1 VSRRRR
7 ELGMQLKF
15 STRQCRCGEQRL
27 VGRSCVTCGM
37 RPRSG
42 EVDTEVL
49 RRKRI
54 LAQVKGEDLAL
65 CAREDIELTELT
77 DRLGNIID
85 SFLRPLAAMSR
96 PDGGGA
102 VGELIQARC
111 RVEQL
116 VLDASVP
123 MRRPY
128 REVGKVL
135 ASIVNLIRD
144 SLFGFL
150 EVLGADDPVA
160 AESGRKSAQAQL
172 DVATGRLGDLSRAID
187 DLLLV
192 VSSDH
197 GSLLELLSR
206 RLVDAP
212 QTGILGADQ
221 AGHATVQRVI
231 GASEQPAAGVGLGVL
246 WGAAV
251 AQVVYD
257 YDRFS
262 GVASVLYQLMAG
274 PGAFAVLAADSA
286 WRQRHEKALVALL
299 DSSDMVER
307 MLSVAPHDRAT
318 VRSLLLFVQDVF
330 EGACK
335 HFAATIL
342 AQTGSRT
349 YADLMDGRRSA
360 ALVHQVNDDP
370 STQPLAEGLLGRLR
384 NSSGH
389 YDFEVRNELII
400 LDPGPREVV
409 RTAEEFTD
417 DLLYFVE
424 SAAALCLA
432 FEIAL
437 AQRGT
442 PTVITGGHPL
452 LTPEYVLRL
461 MATAAGLWDV
471 RVTMMADTIA
481 VVGTGAL
488 EAPFSTAGALL
499 TAIPER
505 VAVLS
510 LVWDVDGR
518 LRELVVPV
526 PLARS
531 YLQVDETD
539 TFAKELAFMEL
550 GCMTTLD
557 GQPFY
562 TPAAFRHS
570 VALKAGAVVKATPTE
585 RGRRFRILRELA
597 IRVGDLHCAEVL
609 RLITRVQRLMVQGEV
624 AEPDAL
630 QALDELSA
638 WESTPVSE
646 VFVEN

>member
-1 VSRRRR
+1 
-7 ELGMQLKF
+7 
-15 STRQCRCGEQRL
+15 
-27 VGRSCVTCGM
+27 M

-42 EVDTEVL
+42 EADTEVQ

-54 LAQVKGEDLAL
+54 LARVNSEDLVL
-65 CAREDIELTELT
+65 SAREDIDLTELT
-77 DRLGNIID
+77 GQLGDVID
-85 SFLRPLAAMSR
+85 SFLRPLAAVSR
-96 PDGGGA
+96 PHGDGA
-102 VGELIQARC
+102 VGELIQARR
-111 RVEQL
+111 RVEQV
-116 VLDASVP
+116 VLDAGVP

-128 REVGKVL
+128 REAGKVL
-135 ASIVNLIRD
+135 CSIANLIRD

-150 EVLGADDPVA
+150 EVLGADDPLA
-160 AESGRKSAQAQL
+160 AEAGRQSAQAQL
-172 DVATGRLGDLSRAID
+172 DLATSRLGDLSRAID

-197 GSLLELLSR
+197 GSLLELVSR
-206 RLVDAP
+206 RLVNAP
-212 QTGILGADQ
+212 QPGLLGADQ

-231 GASEQPAAGVGLGVL
+231 GVGEQPAAGVGLGVL
-246 WGAAV
+246 WGFAV
-251 AQVVYD
+251 AQVAYD
-257 YDRFS
+257 YDRFC
-262 GVASVLYQLMAG
+262 GVASTLYQLISG
-274 PGAFAVLAADSA
+274 PGAFAVLAADPA

-307 MLSVAPHDRAT
+307 MLSVAPHDRAV

-330 EGACK
+330 EGVCK
-335 HFAATIL
+335 HFAATVL
-342 AQTGSRT
+342 AQTSPRT

-360 ALVHQVNDDP
+360 ALVHQVNDNP
-370 STQPLAEGLLGRLR
+370 STQLLAEGLLGRLR

-389 YDFEVRNELII
+389 YDFEVRNELIV
-400 LDPGPREVV
+400 LDPGPREAVL
-409 RTAEEFTD
+409 TAEEFTD
-417 DLLYFVE
+417 DLLHFVE

-432 FEIAL
+432 FEVAL

-442 PTVITGGHPL
+442 PTVITDGHPL

-471 RVTMMADTIA
+471 QVKVLPDTIA

-488 EAPFSTAGALL
+488 ESPLSTAGAFL
-499 TAIPER
+499 TAIPEGTS
-505 VAVLS
+505 VLS
-510 LVWDVDGR
+510 LAWDVDGR
-518 LRELVVPV
+518 VRELVVPV

-531 YLQVDETD
+531 YLQVEETD
-539 TFAKELAFMEL
+539 AFAKEVAFTEL

-557 GQPFY
+557 GQPFF
-562 TPAAFRHS
+562 TQAAFRHS

-585 RGRRFRILRELA
+585 MGRRFRILRELA

-609 RLITRVQRLMVQGEV
+609 RLVTRVQRLMMQGEV
-624 AEPDAL
+624 AEPGAL